1 MGEVNR
7 MNGSDPNL
15 NVMQAALNQFLA
27 QRWHEWFLW
36 VRYQLS
42 QTNEWT
48 AGGTVDPPLADIH
61 ERCSRDIELIQQ
73 TLQQTS
79 DRPVTRID
87 VLHTL
92 RDRLLSQPAS
102 VWVDGQ
108 WYPYQRPD
116 IDADTPMNALPTPSP
131 SSPRRRLQRWEI
143 IGVGFVVAVGVLVL
157 IVLGVLWFQDGS
169 AGLEGGLPSGSG
181 AAPTPATESPADRSG
196 SGWSITVQDDR
207 QTTQT
212 ILSTTGAPW
221 IQVYDPSVGR
231 WQAVPLRFAE
241 GTWCLPDR
249 DVERRASATA
259 ARVILVIPAFGS
271 EGAVL
276 PEVVLFPIRF
286 DASAQ
291 DPDGTMVWC
300 EDPTTAWAYTAAPD
314 PDPTAWASPFIYDVR
329 WPSAGAPYRD
339 PLVVDVVT
347 DPRVRALWVTLGA
360 TRFEG
365 IRRAESDS
373 SSAPDRSVAWYV
385 TLPPPADQSQWQHRL
400 WVTVVI
406 DDASVSSSGML
417 VDRQAL
423 VVPEALIH
431 PALTVEFRISPV
443 PVVGPAV
450 CMMKI
455 RNDDTVAHTIDRAD
469 IAVILEDGTT
479 IYPMTDTSM
488 TIDAGTERYIR
499 WVYRPTMKE
508 VRFRDGVIR
517 WDVVAPPAS

>member
-1 MGEVNR
+1 
-7 MNGSDPNL
+7 MNESDPNL
-15 NVMQAALNQFLA
+15 KVMQVALDQFLA
-27 QRWHEWFLW
+27 QRWNEWFLW
-36 VRYQLS
+36 VRYQRS
-42 QTNEWT
+42 QTSEWT
-48 AGGTVDPPLADIH
+48 AGTVDPPPAEIDA
-61 ERCSRDIELIQQ
+61 RCSTAIAQIQQ

-79 DRPVTRID
+79 DRELSFIEVLKD
-87 VLHTL
+87 VEA
-92 RDRLLSQPAS
+92 RLLSQPAQ

-108 WYPYQRPD
+108 WYSYQRPD
-116 IDADTPMNALPTPSP
+116 ITTDAPMSALPASTS
-131 SSPRRRLQRWEI
+131 SSPRRRLHRPEL
-143 IGVGFVVAVGVLVL
+143 IGVGVVVVAGVLIL
-157 IVLGVLWFQDGS
+157 IMLGVLWFQDGS
-169 AGLEGGLPSGSG
+169 AGLGGGLPAGSG
-181 AAPTPATESPADRSG
+181 AAASQATESPADRPG
-196 SGWSITVQDDR
+196 SGWSIAVKDDR

-231 WQAVPLRFAE
+231 WHSYPLRFAE

-249 DVERRASATA
+249 DWERRASATA
-259 ARVILVIPAFGS
+259 ARVILVMPPFGS
-271 EGAVL
+271 DGGLL
-276 PEVVLFPIRF
+276 PEFVLLPIRF

-300 EDPTTAWAYTAAPD
+300 DDPTTAWAYTAAPD
-314 PDPTAWASPFIYDVR
+314 PDPTAWASPFLYDVR
-329 WPSAGAPYRD
+329 WPSAGGPYRD
-339 PLVVDVVT
+339 PLVVNVVT
-347 DPRVRALWVTLGA
+347 DPRVRTLWVTLGA

-365 IRRAESDS
+365 IRRAESDP

-385 TLPPPADQSQWQHRL
+385 TLPPPADRSQWQHRL

-423 VVPEALIH
+423 VVPETLIH
-431 PALTVEFRISPV
+431 PALTVEFRLSPV

-455 RNDDTVAHTIDRAD
+455 RNDDTVAHTIERAD

-517 WDVVAPPAS
+517 WEGFAPPAP

>member
-1 MGEVNR
+1 
-7 MNGSDPNL
+7 MNESDPNL
-15 NVMQAALNQFLA
+15 KIMRAALDQFLG
-27 QRWHEWFLW
+27 QHWNEWLLW

-42 QTNEWT
+42 QTSEWT
-48 AGGTVDPPLADIH
+48 AGGPVDPPPAEIN
-61 ERCSRDIELIQQ
+61 ERCSKAIEQIQQ

-79 DRPVTRID
+79 GRPVTPVD
-87 VLHTL
+87 VLHYIKE
-92 RDRLLSQPAS
+92 RLVSQPAS
-102 VWVDGQ
+102 VWIDGE
-108 WYPYQRPD
+108 WYSYRRPD
-116 IDADTPMNALPTPSP
+116 IDADAPVNALPAATS
-131 SSPRRRLQRWEI
+131 SSPRRRLHRREL
-143 IGVGFVVAVGVLVL
+143 IGAGVVVATAIL
-157 IVLGVLWFQDGS
+157 ILIMLGVMWFQDGS
-169 AGLEGGLPSGSG
+169 EGLEGGPPAGSG
-181 AAPTPATESPADRSG
+181 AAAIQATALPADRPG
-196 SGWSITVQDDR
+196 SGWSIAVKDER

-212 ILSTTGAPW
+212 ILSTIGAPW

-231 WQAVPLRFAE
+231 WHAYPLRFAD

-249 DVERRASATA
+249 DLERRASATT
-259 ARVILVIPAFGS
+259 ARVILVMPPFGS
-271 EGAVL
+271 EGGLL
-276 PEVVLFPIRF
+276 PEFVLLPIRF
-286 DASAQ
+286 DASAN

-300 EDPTTAWAYTAAPD
+300 DDPATAWAYTAAPD

-365 IRRAESDS
+365 IRRAESDP
-373 SSAPDRSVAWYV
+373 SSAPDRMVAWYV
-385 TLPPPADQSQWQHRL
+385 TLPPPANRFQWQNRL

-406 DDASVSSSGML
+406 DDASVSPSGML
-417 VDRQAL
+417 IDRQAL
-423 VVPEALIH
+423 VVPETLIH
-431 PALTVEFRISPV
+431 PALTVEFRLSPV

-450 CMMKI
+450 CLMKI
-455 RNDDTVAHTIDRAD
+455 RNDDTVAHTIERAD

-488 TIDAGTERYIR
+488 TIDAGAERYIR

-517 WDVVAPPAS
+517 WEGFAPPAP